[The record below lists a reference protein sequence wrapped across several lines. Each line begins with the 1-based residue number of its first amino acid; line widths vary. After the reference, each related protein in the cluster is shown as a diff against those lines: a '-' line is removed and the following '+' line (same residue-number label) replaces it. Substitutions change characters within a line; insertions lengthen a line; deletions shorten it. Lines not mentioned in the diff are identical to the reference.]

1 MFWATLVPGGGQL
14 QEILDIWERLDDSR
28 TFRDLVDQAQD
39 EFEDETGI
47 DFETGVM
54 PWIGPEFSL
63 GVLEADWSREEW
75 VVAGMIGVRDGD
87 TAEEFFRDWLE
98 YMENEHYTEFHDET
112 YEDFRHRGIGR
123 RLAGVCADRRLDG
136 VCHLRART

>member
-1 MFWATLVPGGGQL
+1 MKH
-14 QEILDIWERLDDSR
+14 
-28 TFRDLVDQAQD
+28 
-39 EFEDETGI
+39 ETGI

-112 YEDFRHRGIGR
+112 YEDFDIVVAEDGSQ
-123 RLAGVCADRRLDG
+123 GVCADRRLDG
-136 VCHLRART
+136 VCYQRAGARGYPGAPLR